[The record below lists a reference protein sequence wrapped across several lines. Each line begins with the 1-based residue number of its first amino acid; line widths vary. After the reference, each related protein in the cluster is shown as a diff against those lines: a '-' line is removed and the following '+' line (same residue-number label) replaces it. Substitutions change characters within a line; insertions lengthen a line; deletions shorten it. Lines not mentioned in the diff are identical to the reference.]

1 MMMELSGYVMI
12 WSHNKLLRNFM
23 PCSFTDAFTYQYL
36 DTKADLEMPV
46 DGAQGCIGAFMKL
59 KQELHPHLRVLLSVG
74 GASGSAPFASIT
86 ADDSKLH
93 AFCTSIRDMLQKHSF
108 DGVDSK
114 WRGHLFDTT

>member
-1 MMMELSGYVMI
+1 
-12 WSHNKLLRNFM
+12 
-23 PCSFTDAFTYQYL
+23 
-36 DTKADLEMPV
+36 MPV

-59 KQELHPHLRVLLSVG
+59 KQELHPHLRILLSVG

-114 WRGHLFDTT
+114 QRTLLFSNTWAPSANHLLMKLIGNTRQIIGKAPCFQS